1 MSMSS
6 PSTTTASDL
15 DVLRARVAE
24 ELAGRL
30 PQHLERLSWD
40 ADRLAD
46 HQRQRLRALLAHA
59 LERSPFHARRLRGI
73 DADRFEVADLE
84 QVPVMTKAE
93 MMASF
98 DEVVTDRR
106 LGRRVVEE
114 HLSRSAVEPS
124 LLLEAYVCLVSG
136 GCSGLRGVF
145 VQTVGEY
152 ADFVASIN
160 RRGMARM
167 IAGGGPPPEGMLFAM
182 VAAAS
187 PVHSTGF
194 GAAAAGPPVRVVS
207 APATLPL
214 AELVERLNALQP
226 PAVMGYATTLAQ
238 LAREQQAGRLRIAPA
253 IVTATAEL
261 LSAEDR
267 ASIRAA
273 FGVPVIDQFAATEGL
288 VGHTEPDGSVFS
300 FASDMCIVE
309 LVDADNQPVQPGAAS
324 AKALVTN
331 LHNLTQPLIRYELT
345 DRLIRHPD
353 APDHGHLRATAE
365 GRADDT
371 FRYGSVEVHPLAIRT
386 VMVKSPSVREYEVR
400 QTESGAE
407 VAVVLDRELDRHGP
421 RRGPRAEPAQRRR
434 SRTARDRARSRPHPP
449 PRPDRQG
456 QALHLTPTALTTAL
470 RTTAERDGRMTPDH
484 RLGFR
489 PQRAWSGGHSVCCGP
504 ERRRRAADRA
514 ARGWS

>member
-15 DVLRARVAE
+15 DVLRTRLAE
-24 ELAGRL
+24 GLAGHL
-30 PQHLERLSWD
+30 PQHLQRLSWD

-59 LERSPFHARRLRGI
+59 VERSPFHARRLRGI

-106 LGRRVVEE
+106 LGLRVVEE
-114 HLSRSAVEPS
+114 HLARSAVEPS
-124 LLLEAYVCLVSG
+124 LLLDAYVCLVSG

-160 RRGMARM
+160 RPAMARM
-167 IAGGGPPPEGMLFAM
+167 IAGGGPPPEGMLIAF
-182 VAAAS
+182 VAASS

-194 GAAAAGPPVRVVS
+194 GAAAAGPPVRLVS
-207 APATLPL
+207 TPATLPL
-214 AELVERLNALQP
+214 AELVERLNAIQP
-226 PAVMGYATTLAQ
+226 PALMGYATKLAQ

-253 IVTATAEL
+253 TVTATAEV

-288 VGHTEPDGSVFS
+288 VGHTEPDGSVLS

-386 VMVKSPSVREYEVR
+386 VMVKSPPVREYEVR

-407 VAVVLDRELDRHGP
+407 VAVVLDRELDRTALAAAIEESLRNAGVPGP
-421 RRGPRAEPAQRRR
+421 RVTVRVVDHIPRHAQTGKAKRFISLPRR
-434 SRTARDRARSRPHPP
+434 
-449 PRPDRQG
+449 
-456 QALHLTPTALTTAL
+456 
-470 RTTAERDGRMTPDH
+470 
-484 RLGFR
+484 
-489 PQRAWSGGHSVCCGP
+489 
-504 ERRRRAADRA
+504 
-514 ARGWS
+514 

>member
-15 DVLRARVAE
+15 DVLRTRLAAG
-24 ELAGRL
+24 LAGHL
-30 PQHLERLSWD
+30 PQHLPRLSWD
-40 ADRLAD
+40 TDRIAD
-46 HQRQRLRALLAHA
+46 HQRRRLRALLAHA
-59 LERSPFHARRLRGI
+59 VERSPFYARRLKGI

-98 DEVVTDRR
+98 VQVVTDRR
-106 LGRRVVEE
+106 LGLRVVEE
-114 HLSRSAVEPS
+114 HLARSAVEPS
-124 LLLEAYVCLVSG
+124 LLLDAYVCLVSG

-152 ADFVASIN
+152 ADFVASAN
-160 RRGMARM
+160 RPAIARM
-167 IAGGGPPPEGMLFAM
+167 IAGGGPPPPEGMLLAF
-182 VAAAS
+182 VAASS

-207 APATLPL
+207 TPATLPL
-214 AELVERLNALQP
+214 AELVARLNAIQP
-226 PAVMGYATTLAQ
+226 PALMGYATKLAE
-238 LAREQQAGRLRIAPA
+238 LAREQQGGRLRIAPA
-253 IVTATAEL
+253 TVITTAEV

-273 FGVPVIDQFAATEGL
+273 FGAPVIDQFAATEGL
-288 VGHTEPDGSVFS
+288 VGHSDPDGSVLS

-331 LHNLTQPLIRYELT
+331 LYNLTQPLIRYELT
-345 DRLIRHPD
+345 DRLIRHPA

-386 VMVKSPSVREYEVR
+386 VMVKSPPVREYEVR

-407 VAVVLDRELDRHGP
+407 VAVVLDRDLDQPPLAAALEESLRKPGVPGP
-421 RRGPRAEPAQRRR
+421 RVTVHVVDHIPRHAQTGKAKRFISLPRR
-434 SRTARDRARSRPHPP
+434 
-449 PRPDRQG
+449 
-456 QALHLTPTALTTAL
+456 
-470 RTTAERDGRMTPDH
+470 
-484 RLGFR
+484 
-489 PQRAWSGGHSVCCGP
+489 
-504 ERRRRAADRA
+504 
-514 ARGWS
+514 